1 MSKYC
6 AKIFNNILLKKKGR
20 VEPLPIV
27 AQRLVVF
34 LNVEEEQ
41 ALTA

>member
-1 MSKYC
+1 VPKFLT
-6 AKIFNNILLKKKGR
+6 IFYLKKKGR

-27 AQRLVVF
+27 AQRLIVF